1 MTLDAVNNNFV
12 FYKSRIAINKNTM
25 RLFRG
30 MTRYKSALYHVEVKH
45 GAPRQRIK
53 PVQSQEPHMRNPCTS
68 LKPLNYHNYSKILT
82 LKCFHDALKAY

>member
-30 MTRYKSALYHVEVKH
+30 MTLYKSALYHVEVKH
-45 GAPRQRIK
+45 GAPRQRVK
-53 PVQSQEPHMRNPCTS
+53 PVQSQELHQRNPRVLFS
-68 LKPLNYHNYSKILT
+68 PLNYHNY
-82 LKCFHDALKAY
+82 F